1 MSETNQPV
9 RLETSELRLTEKAA
23 QIFKEACTSE
33 GNSLEESYLRVGA
46 NAGGCSGY
54 KYELDWNSPN
64 DLKPND
70 TQFVSHGVKIVV
82 DKTCL
87 NDILGT
93 VEIDYT
99 DKNMVEQGFVFKQL
113 RQGVQCGC
121 GESFTAVKDLK

>member
-1 MSETNQPV
+1 MSQTNQSDW
-9 RLETSELRLTEKAA
+9 LENSELKLTEKAA
-23 QIFKEACTSE
+23 QVFKEACESE
-33 GNSLEESYLRVGA
+33 GNSLDESYLRVGA

-54 KYELDWNSPN
+54 KYELDWNSPD
-64 DLKPND
+64 DLRPND
-70 TQFVSHGVKIVV
+70 QQFESHGVKLVV

-87 NDILGT
+87 HDILGA